1 MVFIVDEGSVFD
13 APLDKIWKFLQT
25 PPDVHNHPANQNV
38 EAEMQPDHS
47 MITSFDNDGPGG
59 MKVSNK
65 IRFTMFPP
73 AGMLA
78 EYVGGPLT
86 GSKMMQYYIPMGE
99 KTGTVVGD
107 FKAQIV
113 PENQL

>member
-38 EAEMQPDHS
+38 EAEMQPDNS

-78 EYVGGPLT
+78 EY
-86 GSKMMQYYIPMGE
+86 SR
-99 KTGTVVGD
+99 GTTYRFQNDAVLHPDGRKD
-107 FKAQIV
+107 G
-113 PENQL
+113 NCCR